1 MSGTRSHWEE
11 VYSTKADTAVSWFQP
26 HSVRSLELIES
37 AMPDRASAIV
47 DIGGGA
53 SRLVDDLIARG
64 YTDLT
69 VLDVAEAAL
78 EKSRTRLGREAG
90 KVAWIAADITQWR
103 PPRAFAVWHDRA
115 VFHFLTEPD
124 SQAAYLSALEAGTS
138 AGSIVIMA
146 TFALDGPDKCSGL
159 AVQRYS
165 PATLAARVGPAFS
178 LTGEASETH
187 RTPWGTEQQFSY
199 AMLIRRA

>member
-11 VYSTKADTAVSWFQP
+11 VYSTKAETAVSWFQP

-37 AMPDRASAIV
+37 AAPDRASAIV

-64 YTDLT
+64 HTDLT

-103 PPRAFAVWHDRA
+103 PPRAYAVWHDRA

-124 SQAAYLSALEAGTS
+124 RQATYLSALEAGTS

-165 PATLAARVGPAFS
+165 PATLAARLGPAFS
-178 LTGEASETH
+178 LTGEACETH
-187 RTPWGTEQQFSY
+187 KTPWETEQRFNY
-199 AMLIRRA
+199 ATFRKRA